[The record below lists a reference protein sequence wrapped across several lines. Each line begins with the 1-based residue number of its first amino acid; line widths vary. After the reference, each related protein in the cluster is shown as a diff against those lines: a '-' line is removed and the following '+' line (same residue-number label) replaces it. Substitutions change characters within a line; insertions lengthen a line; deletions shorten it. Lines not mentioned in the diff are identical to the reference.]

1 MKVAPTPAE
10 VHRFVVDEL
19 RPGQAV
25 TAEWLAGR
33 LGAPLYLCGACLA
46 DLVEAGLLTCQPTEV
61 GARYQRVA
69 GRPPAWRA
77 RLLDLLAFGG
87 GIALV
92 SAGAVNPAP
101 LAMAAELATG
111 LLLVGLR
118 IDWALCA
125 SALCA
130 AYGPADRAG

>member
-1 MKVAPTPAE
+1 VRVAPTPTE
-10 VHRFVVDEL
+10 VRRFVVDEL

-33 LGAPLYLCGACLA
+33 LGAPLYLCRACLA

-61 GARYQRVA
+61 GRRYWRV
-69 GRPPAWRA
+69 RRQPPAWRA
-77 RLLDLLAFGG
+77 LLLDLLGFGG
-87 GIALV
+87 GIVLV
-92 SAGAVNPAP
+92 SAGAVNPEP

-125 SALCA
+125 SALYS